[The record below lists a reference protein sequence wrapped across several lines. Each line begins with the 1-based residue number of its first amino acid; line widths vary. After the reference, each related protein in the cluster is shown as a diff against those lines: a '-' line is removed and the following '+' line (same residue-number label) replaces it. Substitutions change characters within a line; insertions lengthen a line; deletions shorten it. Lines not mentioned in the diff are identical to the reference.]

1 MKVKICGITRLEDA
15 RFCAGAGADYLG
27 FIQHRESPRYVAPDV
42 VREILSWVEGP
53 GAVGV
58 FVDADPDVVNRA
70 TREAGFAYV
79 QLHGDEPPSYCDE
92 MDVPV
97 IKAIRV
103 KPGMKPDDLR
113 RRMDAYE
120 GRVLYYLL
128 DTGKPGIAGGTGET
142 FDWSIAE
149 GIAADYPLFLAGGLT
164 PINVADAVEAVWPY
178 GVDVSSGV
186 ESEPGVK
193 DIDRLSEFFDAV
205 RAVGA

>member
-27 FIQHRESPRYVAPDV
+27 FIQHRESPRYVAPEV

-70 TREAGFAYV
+70 ACEAGFAYV
-79 QLHGDEPPSYCDE
+79 QLHGEEPPSYLDE

-97 IKAIRV
+97 IKAISIR
-103 KPGMKPDDLR
+103 PGMKSDDVR

-128 DTGKPGIAGGTGET
+128 DTGRPGMAGGTGQT
-142 FDWSIAE
+142 FDWSVAE
-149 GIAADYPLFLAGGLT
+149 SLATDHPLFLAGGLT
-164 PINVADAVEAVWPY
+164 PDNVGAAVETVWPY

-186 ESEPGVK
+186 ESAPGIK
-193 DIDRLSEFFDAV
+193 DIDRINEFFDAV
-205 RAVGA
+205 RDVGA